1 MYNFPICKQNSLNSF
16 YYNISLAKSKSS
28 ILSMFR
34 NQVSFIISIY
44 RICVI
49 LIFTKSNSG
58 IRALLSFNVKNK
70 SYEQLPIQL

>member
-1 MYNFPICKQNSLNSF
+1 MYNLPICKQNSLNSF

-34 NQVSFIISIY
+34 NQVSFIITIY

-49 LIFTKSNSG
+49 LISPKPNSG
-58 IRALLSFNVKNK
+58 IHALSFNVKNK
-70 SYEQLPIQL
+70 YYEQLPIQL

>member
-1 MYNFPICKQNSLNSF
+1 MYNLPICKQNSLNSF
-16 YYNISLAKSKSS
+16 YCNISLAKSKSS

-34 NQVSFIISIY
+34 NQVSFIITIY

-49 LIFTKSNSG
+49 LISPKPNSG
-58 IRALLSFNVKNK
+58 IHALSFNVKNK